1 MALFSLMVVLCCFKV
16 FSLLIFSL
24 NFFFLAFGILRVQ
37 GGNIQTLSSLVVLNQ
52 KKQSPYLCMY
62 VKQHLSVSSI
72 LCCTVVEWK

>member
-24 NFFFLAFGILRVQ
+24 NFFLVFGILRVQ

-52 KKQSPYLCMY
+52 KKQSPYVCMY
-62 VKQHLSVSSI
+62 SVSSI
-72 LCCTVVEWK
+72 LCCGEWK